1 MHKGRTYLSMYR
13 LTPYFSKYHFY
24 VPMRMLRDVIILYPL
39 NDSTIDTFKPNMYV
53 LNILI

>member
-53 LNILI
+53 